1 MKRVKEIGEDGL
13 IKLLAGRYAGFS
25 PRMLAPIGDD
35 TSVTSQRKGFALL
48 ATTDT
53 LSEGVHF
60 VKGLGPPR
68 LLGKK
73 ALSIS
78 LSDIAAMGGS
88 PLFYLASIAL
98 PENTLL
104 GYVDSIYKGMKARAD
119 EFKVFLAGGNTI
131 RSKAGI
137 SITTVVIGEAPLKRA
152 VLRSAAKPNDMIYV
166 TGTPGD
172 SALGLKVLMNH
183 GVKRAMKGPFR
194 KAALKHLDPPPRVS
208 LGEIL
213 SREKLATAMIDVSD
227 GLLLDLSRLAKAS
240 GAGAVIRLE
249 KLPLS
254 RDVLRY
260 AGKDRLRGSEL
271 ALAGG
276 EDYELLFTAR
286 PASARRLS
294 SISKSLNIPITR
306 IGEMT
311 GKGKAVVVLDENNR
325 ELAFKKAGYEHF

>member
-13 IKLLAGRYAGFS
+13 IKLLAERYAGKS
-25 PRMLAPIGDD
+25 RRRLTPIGDD

-53 LSEGVHF
+53 LSEGIHF
-60 VKGLGPPR
+60 VKSLGPPR

-78 LSDIAAMGGS
+78 LSDIAAMGGT

-98 PENTLL
+98 PENTPL
-104 GYVDSIYKGMKARAD
+104 GYVDSIYEGMNARAD
-119 EFKVFLAGGNTI
+119 EFSVFLAGGNTV
-131 RSKAGI
+131 RSKTGI
-137 SITTVVIGEAPLKRA
+137 AITTVVIGETPLKRV
-152 VLRSAAKPNDMIYV
+152 VLRSTARANDIIYV

-183 GVKRAMKGPFR
+183 GIKRGLQGPFK

-208 LGEIL
+208 LGKIL
-213 SREKLATAMIDVSD
+213 SKKKLATAMIDVSD
-227 GLLLDLSRLAKAS
+227 GLILDLSRLAKAS

-249 KLPLS
+249 KLLLS
-254 RDVLRY
+254 KDVLRY
-260 AGKDRLRGSEL
+260 AGKDRLRGCEL

-286 PASARRLS
+286 PGAARRLS
-294 SISKSLNIPITR
+294 SISKSLNIPITP
-306 IGEMT
+306 IGKIT
-311 GKGKAVVVLDENNR
+311 GKGKAVAVLDENNR
-325 ELAFKKAGYEHF
+325 EITFKKAGYEHF